1 MLFFLRAAGFTKHEV
16 AVSVNIERPGLR
28 FIPAGGGLEDG
39 WGFRGWVGVGFML
52 AQRSAGTLNTVKSTP
67 SPTVLHRCSV

>member
-1 MLFFLRAAGFTKHEV
+1 MLVFLRAAGFTKHEA

-39 WGFRGWVGVGFML
+39 W
-52 AQRSAGTLNTVKSTP
+52 
-67 SPTVLHRCSV
+67 VLGSCWHREVQEH

>member
-1 MLFFLRAAGFTKHEV
+1 MLVFLRAAGFTKHEA

-39 WGFRGWVGVGFML
+39 WGFRGWVG

>member
-1 MLFFLRAAGFTKHEV
+1 MLVFLRAAGFTKHEA

-39 WGFRGWVGVGFML
+39 WGLGSGW
-52 AQRSAGTLNTVKSTP
+52 
-67 SPTVLHRCSV
+67 HREVQEH

>member
-1 MLFFLRAAGFTKHEV
+1 MLVFLRAAGFMKHEA

-39 WGFRGWVGVGFML
+39 WGFRAPRLQQFC
-52 AQRSAGTLNTVKSTP
+52 
-67 SPTVLHRCSV
+67 VLCSSEDGASV